1 MEVPVN
7 RGGEH
12 LYTKHVLSGIS
23 IGDTANI
30 VEKNNSTMA
39 SGIAIGDYSQ
49 AVGRFSLGLGGYA
62 QATGHS
68 SMAIGGVARASGFNS
83 LAMMRQSAANGDF
96 STAIGTVADAEGN
109 GSFAMGYSST
119 AKGDQS
125 IAIGAAT
132 PKKINNPGVTSVP
145 RAEYVTEDNTV
156 TEGAR
161 SIALGTGAR
170 TAAGADD
177 SMAFGANARTS
188 GANAVAI
195 GNAAKAQQENTVAI
209 GNQADASAASA
220 FAIGSGAKGTGENA
234 MALGVGAN
242 AGANALAIGQGTSA
256 KATGVALGTGAAA
269 EENAAAVGA
278 NSNAK
283 EDSLALGAG
292 ATSESEG
299 FALGASSHA
308 ETSGMALGKES
319 NAGTGATAIGLSAKA
334 TGENAIVIGKGAQ
347 ATGTNTIS
355 IGTGNIVSGEG
366 SGAIGDPTTVIGH
379 GTYTLGNDNGTIVA
393 NNSGVFGNNNTITG
407 AIEGVRVIGN
417 NNTAAAGNVM
427 IMGNGAKASGTDS
440 ISIGNGAVAQGE
452 GTQDGTGLSNS
463 TIAIGT
469 RAQALEQGDIV
480 IGRDAKGIASDKHG
494 NTGSGVVVVGA
505 DAAAY
510 GSRGDVAIGAS
521 AETNVK
527 IKQSGGVSS
536 NDYAQSVAIGS
547 TAKTYG
553 TQALALGSDTRAIG
567 NSSIAIGGDDIDK
580 ARGVLEAAVPQLV
593 SGNGIQKTF
602 NREIEADPNLQD
614 LGTAGPNPDGKYA
627 STAAIGDATT
637 SIGMLSE
644 AYGTGSTAIGINS
657 LTKGTASTGIGI
669 MARSWGTNSLAMGSQ
684 VGAYGNQSTSIGN
697 SNIVGGDMTNGDISG
712 LNSSAV
718 GAENTVYGNN
728 SYAFGGS
735 NTVGSATITTTDS
748 ANGHDTDKINTVSGA
763 VLGNQ
768 AVALGY
774 QNRVTADNA
783 YAIGSGNTLSGQNGV
798 IIGKDNTVSAANSGV
813 IGNNND
819 NRHTNITVEDTYAI
833 GNNNGTI
840 NAARSNVF
848 GNNNDL
854 SSTGAEG
861 AHIVGND
868 NSVTAQGGQVWGNF
882 SKATAADAIVIGSNA
897 TADQANS
904 VSLGSNSTTQT
915 VTSTASAAMN
925 GVTKNFAG
933 GTASGTVSVGSSDVP
948 GGTTGQGLTGFKRT
962 VTNVAAGRI
971 SDTSTDAINGSQ
983 LYGLQTEVE
992 RGLNFSGDTASGATN
1007 KFNRT
1012 LGSEVKVVG
1021 GMTAK
1026 ANLTDGNIGVVS
1038 NGTDTL
1044 EVKLSKDL
1052 HLGTNGSVSAGN
1064 TTITS
1069 RGITTNGGIRLTNNG
1084 IDAGNHVIS
1093 NVASGGTVDSNAA
1106 NIGDLKKASSSVAAG
1121 TNIASVDGAPS
1132 ASGTVYTVNAKGAAV
1147 AAGTNTHVSTQ
1158 EDAGT
1163 HVTTYTVAADK
1174 TTVSAKPAGTDGL
1187 GVVVTGTPATDGSGV
1202 VTTDYAVDLNAD
1214 TKAAINNSATN
1225 IANNSTNITKLQGGF
1240 TVSNEAG
1247 TKQDIA
1253 LGGDAKQN
1261 IQFKGE
1267 ADKIDVSVEHAADG
1281 ATVTVKADPNL
1292 GQNID
1297 ISNNSTVNNL
1307 KAGFDLKA
1315 GSTTS
1320 NVALGGTKPTVEFA
1334 TADDTMTVGLDG
1346 TKVTYGIDKTKLAQN
1361 ITGDM
1366 INNIN
1371 NATTTPIT
1379 NISAQFG
1386 VTAESGNQKTVTLKK
1401 DTTPIV
1407 KFEGDG
1413 KYITSAMTNDGVKY
1427 SIDETQLNDTISN
1440 NTTVQKN
1447 KTDITNINNTIDK
1460 GLSFGGDSGAVINK
1474 KLGQEMDVKGGA
1486 TGTLSDNNIGVVSD
1500 GTQLNVKLAKTVTGL
1515 DSVTAGT
1522 AVMGKDASGKSYVT
1536 GLDNKDWDVTN
1547 PTAVSGRAAT
1557 EDQLKK
1563 LNDSITTATAAKTDY
1578 RLIKN
1583 PSSADGSYTVTNNK
1597 VDLQVKD
1604 EAHPAAAAQTVT
1616 IKDVASASDVE
1627 KLDDR
1632 AVKYDKN
1639 TDGTV
1644 NKDKVTLEGT
1654 DGTTLT
1660 NVKDGVVNAT
1670 SKDAVN
1676 GSQLYK
1682 VDQKVEQNTTNIAGN
1697 TTNINSLKGGFTVS
1711 NEAGTK
1717 QDIALGGDA
1726 KQNIQFKGE
1735 ADKIDVSVEHAAD
1748 GATVTVKADPNLG
1761 QNIDISNN
1769 STVNN
1774 LKAGFDLKAGS
1785 TTSNVAL
1792 GGTKPTVEFAT
1803 ADDTM
1808 TVGLDGTKVTY
1819 GIDKTKLAQNIT
1831 GDMINNI
1838 NNATTTPITNISAQF
1853 GVTAESGNQKTV
1865 TLKKDTTPIV
1875 KFEGDGKYITSAMTN
1890 DGVKYSIDET
1900 QLNDTISNNTT
1911 VQKNKTD
1918 ITNINNTID
1927 KGLSFGGDS
1936 GAVINKKLGQ
1946 EMDVKG
1952 GATGTLSDNNI
1963 GVVSDGTQLNVKLA
1977 KTVTGLDSV
1986 TAGTAV
1992 MGKDASGKSYVT
2004 GLDNKDWDVTNPTA
2018 VSGRAATEDQLKK
2031 LNDTLT
2037 STSAAKTDYSL
2048 IANPEAGSNG
2058 EYKVTNN
2065 QVDLK
2070 VKDANHPDA
2079 AVKTVTIKDIASAS
2093 DVEKLN
2099 DRAVKYDKNTD
2110 GTVNKDKV
2118 TLEGGTNGTQL
2129 SNVASGLGT
2138 TPLKDADG
2146 DTLKNAAN
2154 IGDLQNAVN
2163 NTATELT
2170 DKGLKFGANS
2180 GTAVTNKLG
2189 SQVTVKGAGTKDDTQ
2204 YSGDNI
2210 KTKISQDG
2218 DGNTTIDVMMDKDIT
2233 ADNVTV
2239 GKAGTDGKDGHI
2251 GVNGKDGVSGVG
2263 IDGKDGIS
2271 VKGDK
2276 GEVGINGN
2284 DGISVKGKDGK
2295 DGVTIKGE
2303 DGVDGVD
2310 GPEGH
2315 IGLNGKDGMTDIWT
2329 KPGAPGLDG
2338 ADGTTMTRVVYKD
2351 PKGTE
2356 HQVATLDDGMKYSGD
2371 TGTQLKMKLNT
2382 NVNVKGGVTD
2392 ADKLTE
2398 GNIGVVTDGTDTLNI
2413 RLAKEL
2419 KGLTSVTTGN
2429 TIMNNSGVTI
2439 ANTDPKK
2446 TVSLTD
2452 GGLNNG
2458 GNKITNVADG
2468 VDGKDAVNKDQ
2479 LDAVK
2484 AAATTKVEEGT
2495 NTTVTESTDPA
2506 TQAKT
2511 YTVDLKPTVTLG
2523 TDPAKQVTLDGNTGT
2538 VKAGQVTVNG
2548 ATGTVN
2554 NLTNRTWTPGNIT
2567 SGQAATEDQLK
2578 AATDSTATAL
2588 TDKGLKFGA
2597 NSGTA
2602 VTNKLGSQ
2610 VTVKGAGTK
2619 DDTQYSGD
2627 NIKTKISQDGDG
2639 NTTIDVMMDK
2649 DITADNVTVGKA
2661 GTDGKDGHI
2670 GVNGKDGVSGVGI
2683 DGKDGISVK
2692 GDKGEVGINGNDG
2705 ISVKGKDGKDGVTIK
2720 GEDGVD
2726 GVDGPEGHIGL
2737 NGKDGMTDIWT
2748 KPGAPGLDGADGT
2761 TMTRVVYKD
2770 PKGTEHQVAT
2780 LDDGMKYSGDTGTQL
2795 KMKLNTNVNVKGGVT
2810 DADKLTEGNIG
2821 VVTDGTDTLNIRL
2834 AKELKGLTSVTTGNT
2849 IMNNSGV
2856 TIANT
2861 DPKKTVSLTDGGLN
2875 NGGNKIT
2882 NVADGVD
2889 GKDAVNKGQLDKAIE
2904 SAKTTVSAGTNI
2916 KVEHT
2921 GNGPTDYKVSLN
2933 KDVDLGNDGSLKVGD
2948 TTVNKDGVKV
2958 GDKVTVD
2965 KDGFKIKDGPSVTT
2979 SGINAGNKQ
2988 ISNVASGS
2996 DGIDPSGHKT
3006 YNTDTNGANIGDI
3019 KDITKAAT
3027 QELTDKGLK
3036 FGANSGTA
3044 VTNKLGSQV
3053 DVVGSEAKADHEYS
3067 ADNLT
3072 TEVSQDSSGK
3082 TTITVK
3088 MDKAITADNVTV
3100 GKAGAD
3106 GKDGTIGVNGKDG
3119 SAVVINGKDGSIGLN
3134 GKDGANGM
3142 TIKGADGKVGVDGK
3156 DGTTRL
3162 VYETK
3167 DGDKTVVHE
3176 VATMDD
3182 GMKYAGDDGQTDT
3195 NKVISKKLNN
3205 TVDIIGG
3212 ADSTKLTDK
3221 NIGVN
3226 NVDGKLKVQLSSDI
3240 TGLNSI
3246 STKTVNATESMTI
3259 GSGSGA
3265 TTIKSYKEDG
3275 SNATTLDVGGSRISN
3290 VAPGEKDT
3298 DAATVGQL
3306 NQNNAAIANSINNLG
3321 GEIQDVGANAA
3332 ALAGLKPIQYDP
3344 LEPTQIMAAV
3354 GNYRNSTAAAV
3365 GVAHYT
3371 REDLMFHAGATVGTK
3386 HNMFNAGVTWKFGPA
3401 SRKAAVPEQ
3410 YKAGPISASYVMQ
3423 DEVRALKAE
3432 NDALRKDNEQTKAAL
3447 EDVLKRLAAL
3457 ETKK

>member
-1 MEVPVN
+1 
-7 RGGEH
+7 
-12 LYTKHVLSGIS
+12 
-23 IGDTANI
+23 
-30 VEKNNSTMA
+30 MA

-278 NSNAK
+278 NSKAK

-299 FALGASSHA
+299 FALGAFSHA
-308 ETSGMALGKES
+308 ETSGMSLGKES

-334 TGENAIVIGKGAQ
+334 TGENAIVIGKKAQ
-347 ATGTNTIS
+347 ATGMNTIS

-510 GSRGDVAIGAS
+510 GARGDVAIGAS

-536 NDYAQSVAIGS
+536 NDYAQGVAIGS

-553 TQALALGSDTRAIG
+553 TQSVALGSDTRAIG

-580 ARGVLEAAVPQLV
+580 ARGVLEVAVPQLV

-602 NREIEADPNLQD
+602 NREMEANPDLQN
-614 LGTAGPNPDGKYA
+614 LGTAGLNPDGKYA
-627 STAAIGDATT
+627 NTAAIGDATT
-637 SIGMLSE
+637 SIGILSE

-697 SNIVGGDMTNGDISG
+697 SNTVGGDMTNGDISG

-748 ANGHDTDKINTVSGA
+748 ANGHDTDKISTVSGA

-840 NAARSNVF
+840 NAVRSNVF

-933 GTASGTVSVGSSDVP
+933 GTASGTVSVGSSDVS

-1044 EVKLSKDL
+1044 EVKLSKDI

-1147 AAGTNTHVSTQ
+1147 AAGTNTHVSIQ

-1187 GVVVTGTPATDGSGV
+1187 GVVVTGTPATDGNGV

-1401 DTTPIV
+1401 DTTPTV

-1474 KLGQEMDVKGGA
+1474 KLGQ
-1486 TGTLSDNNIGVVSD
+1486 
-1500 GTQLNVKLAKTVTGL
+1500 Q
-1515 DSVTAGT
+1515 
-1522 AVMGKDASGKSYVT
+1522 
-1536 GLDNKDWDVTN
+1536 
-1547 PTAVSGRAAT
+1547 
-1557 EDQLKK
+1557 
-1563 LNDSITTATAAKTDY
+1563 
-1578 RLIKN
+1578 
-1583 PSSADGSYTVTNNK
+1583 
-1597 VDLQVKD
+1597 
-1604 EAHPAAAAQTVT
+1604 
-1616 IKDVASASDVE
+1616 
-1627 KLDDR
+1627 
-1632 AVKYDKN
+1632 
-1639 TDGTV
+1639 
-1644 NKDKVTLEGT
+1644 
-1654 DGTTLT
+1654 
-1660 NVKDGVVNAT
+1660 
-1670 SKDAVN
+1670 
-1676 GSQLYK
+1676 
-1682 VDQKVEQNTTNIAGN
+1682 
-1697 TTNINSLKGGFTVS
+1697 
-1711 NEAGTK
+1711 
-1717 QDIALGGDA
+1717 
-1726 KQNIQFKGE
+1726 
-1735 ADKIDVSVEHAAD
+1735 
-1748 GATVTVKADPNLG
+1748 
-1761 QNIDISNN
+1761 
-1769 STVNN
+1769 
-1774 LKAGFDLKAGS
+1774 
-1785 TTSNVAL
+1785 
-1792 GGTKPTVEFAT
+1792 
-1803 ADDTM
+1803 
-1808 TVGLDGTKVTY
+1808 
-1819 GIDKTKLAQNIT
+1819 
-1831 GDMINNI
+1831 
-1838 NNATTTPITNISAQF
+1838 
-1853 GVTAESGNQKTV
+1853 
-1865 TLKKDTTPIV
+1865 
-1875 KFEGDGKYITSAMTN
+1875 
-1890 DGVKYSIDET
+1890 
-1900 QLNDTISNNTT
+1900 
-1911 VQKNKTD
+1911 
-1918 ITNINNTID
+1918 
-1927 KGLSFGGDS
+1927 
-1936 GAVINKKLGQ
+1936 
-1946 EMDVKG
+1946 MDVKG

-2079 AVKTVTIKDIASAS
+2079 AVKTVTIKDVASAA
-2093 DVEKLN
+2093 DVEKLD

-2398 GNIGVVTDGTDTLNI
+2398 GNIGVVADGTDTLNI

-2821 VVTDGTDTLNIRL
+2821 VVADGTDTLNIRL

-2979 SGINAGNKQ
+2979 SGINAGNKR

-3027 QELTDKGLK
+3027 QELADKGLK

>member
-1 MEVPVN
+1 M
-7 RGGEH
+7 
-12 LYTKHVLSGIS
+12 
-23 IGDTANI
+23 
-30 VEKNNSTMA
+30 
-39 SGIAIGDYSQ
+39 
-49 AVGRFSLGLGGYA
+49 
-62 QATGHS
+62 
-68 SMAIGGVARASGFNS
+68 
-83 LAMMRQSAANGDF
+83 
-96 STAIGTVADAEGN
+96 
-109 GSFAMGYSST
+109 
-119 AKGDQS
+119 
-125 IAIGAAT
+125 
-132 PKKINNPGVTSVP
+132 
-145 RAEYVTEDNTV
+145 
-156 TEGAR
+156 
-161 SIALGTGAR
+161 
-170 TAAGADD
+170 
-177 SMAFGANARTS
+177 
-188 GANAVAI
+188 
-195 GNAAKAQQENTVAI
+195 
-209 GNQADASAASA
+209 
-220 FAIGSGAKGTGENA
+220 
-234 MALGVGAN
+234 
-242 AGANALAIGQGTSA
+242 
-256 KATGVALGTGAAA
+256 
-269 EENAAAVGA
+269 
-278 NSNAK
+278 
-283 EDSLALGAG
+283 
-292 ATSESEG
+292 
-299 FALGASSHA
+299 
-308 ETSGMALGKES
+308 
-319 NAGTGATAIGLSAKA
+319 
-334 TGENAIVIGKGAQ
+334 
-347 ATGTNTIS
+347 
-355 IGTGNIVSGEG
+355 
-366 SGAIGDPTTVIGH
+366 
-379 GTYTLGNDNGTIVA
+379 
-393 NNSGVFGNNNTITG
+393 FGNNNTITG

-510 GSRGDVAIGAS
+510 GARGDVAIGAS

-536 NDYAQSVAIGS
+536 NDYAQGVAIGS

-553 TQALALGSDTRAIG
+553 TQSVALGSDTRAIG

-580 ARGVLEAAVPQLV
+580 ARGVLEVAVPQLV

-602 NREIEADPNLQD
+602 NREMEANPDLQNL
-614 LGTAGPNPDGKYA
+614 GAAGLNPDGKYA
-627 STAAIGDATT
+627 NTAAIGDATT
-637 SIGMLSE
+637 SIGILSE

-697 SNIVGGDMTNGDISG
+697 SNTVGGDMTNGDISG

-718 GAENTVYGNN
+718 GVGNTVYGNN

-798 IIGKDNTVSAANSGV
+798 IIGKDNTVSAANSGA

-840 NAARSNVF
+840 NAVRSNVF

-933 GTASGTVSVGSSDVP
+933 GTASGTVSVGSSDIS

-1121 TNIASVDGAPS
+1121 TNIASVDGASS

-1147 AAGTNTHVSTQ
+1147 AAGTNTHVSIQ

-1187 GVVVTGTPATDGSGV
+1187 GVVVTGTPATDGNGV
-1202 VTTDYAVDLNAD
+1202 VTTNYAVDLNAD

-1379 NISAQFG
+1379 NISARFG

-1401 DTTPIV
+1401 DTTPTV

-1460 GLSFGGDSGAVINK
+1460 GLSFGGDSGTVINK

-1522 AVMGKDASGKSYVT
+1522 AVMGKDTSGKSYVT

-1563 LNDSITTATAAKTDY
+1563 LNDS
-1578 RLIKN
+1578 
-1583 PSSADGSYTVTNNK
+1583 
-1597 VDLQVKD
+1597 
-1604 EAHPAAAAQTVT
+1604 
-1616 IKDVASASDVE
+1616 
-1627 KLDDR
+1627 
-1632 AVKYDKN
+1632 
-1639 TDGTV
+1639 
-1644 NKDKVTLEGT
+1644 
-1654 DGTTLT
+1654 
-1660 NVKDGVVNAT
+1660 
-1670 SKDAVN
+1670 
-1676 GSQLYK
+1676 
-1682 VDQKVEQNTTNIAGN
+1682 
-1697 TTNINSLKGGFTVS
+1697 
-1711 NEAGTK
+1711 
-1717 QDIALGGDA
+1717 
-1726 KQNIQFKGE
+1726 
-1735 ADKIDVSVEHAAD
+1735 
-1748 GATVTVKADPNLG
+1748 
-1761 QNIDISNN
+1761 
-1769 STVNN
+1769 
-1774 LKAGFDLKAGS
+1774 
-1785 TTSNVAL
+1785 
-1792 GGTKPTVEFAT
+1792 
-1803 ADDTM
+1803 
-1808 TVGLDGTKVTY
+1808 
-1819 GIDKTKLAQNIT
+1819 
-1831 GDMINNI
+1831 
-1838 NNATTTPITNISAQF
+1838 
-1853 GVTAESGNQKTV
+1853 
-1865 TLKKDTTPIV
+1865 
-1875 KFEGDGKYITSAMTN
+1875 
-1890 DGVKYSIDET
+1890 
-1900 QLNDTISNNTT
+1900 
-1911 VQKNKTD
+1911 
-1918 ITNINNTID
+1918 
-1927 KGLSFGGDS
+1927 
-1936 GAVINKKLGQ
+1936 
-1946 EMDVKG
+1946 
-1952 GATGTLSDNNI
+1952 
-1963 GVVSDGTQLNVKLA
+1963 
-1977 KTVTGLDSV
+1977 
-1986 TAGTAV
+1986 
-1992 MGKDASGKSYVT
+1992 
-2004 GLDNKDWDVTNPTA
+2004 
-2018 VSGRAATEDQLKK
+2018 
-2031 LNDTLT
+2031 LT

-2093 DVEKLN
+2093 DVEKLD

-2138 TPLKDADG
+2138 TPLKDAAG

-2163 NTATELT
+2163 NTTTALT
-2170 DKGLKFGANS
+2170 NKGLKFGANS
-2180 GTAVTNKLG
+2180 GDVVTNKLG

-2398 GNIGVVTDGTDTLNI
+2398 GNIGVVADGTDTLNI

-2419 KGLTSVTTGN
+2419 KDLTSVTTGD
-2429 TIMNNSGVTI
+2429 TTMNNSGVTI

-2458 GNKITNVADG
+2458 GNRISNVADG

-2484 AAATTKVEEGT
+2484 AAATTKVKAGT

-2523 TDPAKQVTLDGNTGT
+2523 TDSEKQVTLDGTTGT

-2554 NLTNRTWTPGNIT
+2554 NLTNKTWTPRNIT

-2588 TDKGLKFGA
+2588 T
-2597 NSGTA
+2597 N
-2602 VTNKLGSQ
+2602 
-2610 VTVKGAGTK
+2610 
-2619 DDTQYSGD
+2619 
-2627 NIKTKISQDGDG
+2627 
-2639 NTTIDVMMDK
+2639 
-2649 DITADNVTVGKA
+2649 
-2661 GTDGKDGHI
+2661 
-2670 GVNGKDGVSGVGI
+2670 
-2683 DGKDGISVK
+2683 
-2692 GDKGEVGINGNDG
+2692 
-2705 ISVKGKDGKDGVTIK
+2705 
-2720 GEDGVD
+2720 
-2726 GVDGPEGHIGL
+2726 
-2737 NGKDGMTDIWT
+2737 
-2748 KPGAPGLDGADGT
+2748 
-2761 TMTRVVYKD
+2761 
-2770 PKGTEHQVAT
+2770 
-2780 LDDGMKYSGDTGTQL
+2780 
-2795 KMKLNTNVNVKGGVT
+2795 
-2810 DADKLTEGNIG
+2810 
-2821 VVTDGTDTLNIRL
+2821 
-2834 AKELKGLTSVTTGNT
+2834 
-2849 IMNNSGV
+2849 
-2856 TIANT
+2856 
-2861 DPKKTVSLTDGGLN
+2861 
-2875 NGGNKIT
+2875 
-2882 NVADGVD
+2882 
-2889 GKDAVNKGQLDKAIE
+2889 
-2904 SAKTTVSAGTNI
+2904 
-2916 KVEHT
+2916 
-2921 GNGPTDYKVSLN
+2921 
-2933 KDVDLGNDGSLKVGD
+2933 
-2948 TTVNKDGVKV
+2948 
-2958 GDKVTVD
+2958 
-2965 KDGFKIKDGPSVTT
+2965 
-2979 SGINAGNKQ
+2979 
-2988 ISNVASGS
+2988 
-2996 DGIDPSGHKT
+2996 
-3006 YNTDTNGANIGDI
+3006 
-3019 KDITKAAT
+3019 
-3027 QELTDKGLK
+3027 KGLK

-3119 SAVVINGKDGSIGLN
+3119 STVVINGKDGSIGLN

-3240 TGLNSI
+3240 SGLNSI

-3457 ETKK
+3457 EAKK

>member
-1 MEVPVN
+1 
-7 RGGEH
+7 
-12 LYTKHVLSGIS
+12 
-23 IGDTANI
+23 
-30 VEKNNSTMA
+30 MA

-347 ATGTNTIS
+347 ATGMNTIS

-494 NTGSGVVVVGA
+494 NTGSSVVVVGA

-510 GSRGDVAIGAS
+510 GARGDVAIGAS

-536 NDYAQSVAIGS
+536 NDYAQGVAIGS

-553 TQALALGSDTRAIG
+553 TQSVALGSDTRAIG

-602 NREIEADPNLQD
+602 NREMEANPDLQNL
-614 LGTAGPNPDGKYA
+614 GAAGLNPDGKYA
-627 STAAIGDATT
+627 NTAAIGDATT
-637 SIGMLSE
+637 SIGILSE

-718 GAENTVYGNN
+718 GAGNTVYGNN

-735 NTVGSATITTTDS
+735 NTVGSANITTTNS
-748 ANGHDTDKINTVSGA
+748 VNGHDTDTINTVSGA

-819 NRHTNITVEDTYAI
+819 SRHTNITVEDTYAI

-840 NAARSNVF
+840 NAVRSNVF

-915 VTSTASAAMN
+915 VTSTASAVMN

-933 GTASGTVSVGSSDVP
+933 GTASGTVSVGSSDVS

-1044 EVKLSKDL
+1044 EVKLSKDI

-1187 GVVVTGTPATDGSGV
+1187 GVVVTGTPATDGNRV

-1225 IANNSTNITKLQGGF
+1225 IANNSINITKLQGGF

-1401 DTTPIV
+1401 DTTPTV

-1616 IKDVASASDVE
+1616 IKDVASAADVE

-1660 NVKDGVVNAT
+1660 NVKDGVVNAA

-1865 TLKKDTTPIV
+1865 TLKKDTTPTV

-2031 LNDTLT
+2031 LND
-2037 STSAAKTDYSL
+2037 
-2048 IANPEAGSNG
+2048 
-2058 EYKVTNN
+2058 
-2065 QVDLK
+2065 
-2070 VKDANHPDA
+2070 
-2079 AVKTVTIKDIASAS
+2079 
-2093 DVEKLN
+2093 
-2099 DRAVKYDKNTD
+2099 RAVKYDKNTD

-2138 TPLKDADG
+2138 TPLKDAAG

-2163 NTATELT
+2163 DTATALT

-2189 SQVTVKGAGTKDDTQ
+2189 SQVTVKGTGTKDDTQ

-2338 ADGTTMTRVVYKD
+2338 ADGTTMTRVVYKE

-2398 GNIGVVTDGTDTLNI
+2398 GNIGVVADGTDTLNI

-2419 KGLTSVTTGN
+2419 KDLTSVTTGD
-2429 TIMNNSGVTI
+2429 TTMNNSGVTI
-2439 ANTDPKK
+2439 KNGNGTGDSNGDK
-2446 TVSLTD
+2446 TVSLTK

-2468 VDGKDAVNKDQ
+2468 VVGDGSKDAVNGGQ
-2479 LDAVK
+2479 LY
-2484 AAATTKVEEGT
+2484 KVE
-2495 NTTVTESTDPA
+2495 N
-2506 TQAKT
+2506 
-2511 YTVDLKPTVTLG
+2511 DLNE
-2523 TDPAKQVTLDGNTGT
+2523 A
-2538 VKAGQVTVNG
+2538 
-2548 ATGTVN
+2548 
-2554 NLTNRTWTPGNIT
+2554 
-2567 SGQAATEDQLK
+2567 
-2578 AATDSTATAL
+2578 
-2588 TDKGLKFGA
+2588 
-2597 NSGTA
+2597 
-2602 VTNKLGSQ
+2602 
-2610 VTVKGAGTK
+2610 
-2619 DDTQYSGD
+2619 
-2627 NIKTKISQDGDG
+2627 IK
-2639 NTTIDVMMDK
+2639 
-2649 DITADNVTVGKA
+2649 
-2661 GTDGKDGHI
+2661 
-2670 GVNGKDGVSGVGI
+2670 
-2683 DGKDGISVK
+2683 
-2692 GDKGEVGINGNDG
+2692 
-2705 ISVKGKDGKDGVTIK
+2705 
-2720 GEDGVD
+2720 
-2726 GVDGPEGHIGL
+2726 
-2737 NGKDGMTDIWT
+2737 
-2748 KPGAPGLDGADGT
+2748 
-2761 TMTRVVYKD
+2761 
-2770 PKGTEHQVAT
+2770 
-2780 LDDGMKYSGDTGTQL
+2780 
-2795 KMKLNTNVNVKGGVT
+2795 
-2810 DADKLTEGNIG
+2810 
-2821 VVTDGTDTLNIRL
+2821 
-2834 AKELKGLTSVTTGNT
+2834 
-2849 IMNNSGV
+2849 
-2856 TIANT
+2856 
-2861 DPKKTVSLTDGGLN
+2861 
-2875 NGGNKIT
+2875 
-2882 NVADGVD
+2882 
-2889 GKDAVNKGQLDKAIE
+2889 

-2916 KVEHT
+2916 KVEET

-2933 KDVDLGNDGSLKVGD
+2933 KDVDLGPDGSLKVGD

-3006 YNTDTNGANIGDI
+3006 YNTDTNGANIGDV

-3134 GKDGANGM
+3134 RKDGANGM

-3265 TTIKSYKEDG
+3265 TTIKSHKEDG

>member
-1 MEVPVN
+1 
-7 RGGEH
+7 
-12 LYTKHVLSGIS
+12 
-23 IGDTANI
+23 
-30 VEKNNSTMA
+30 MA

-278 NSNAK
+278 NSKAK
-283 EDSLALGAG
+283 EDSLALGVG

-299 FALGASSHA
+299 FALGAFSHA
-308 ETSGMALGKES
+308 ETSGMSLGKES

-334 TGENAIVIGKGAQ
+334 TGENAIVIGKKAQ
-347 ATGTNTIS
+347 ATGMNTIS

-510 GSRGDVAIGAS
+510 GARGDVAIGAS

-536 NDYAQSVAIGS
+536 NDYAQGVAIGS

-553 TQALALGSDTRAIG
+553 TQSVALGSDTRAIG

-580 ARGVLEAAVPQLV
+580 ARGVLEVAVPQLV

-602 NREIEADPNLQD
+602 NREMEANPDLQN
-614 LGTAGPNPDGKYA
+614 LGTAGLNPDGKYA
-627 STAAIGDATT
+627 NTAAIGDATT
-637 SIGMLSE
+637 SIGILSE

-697 SNIVGGDMTNGDISG
+697 SNTVGGDMTNGDISG

-748 ANGHDTDKINTVSGA
+748 ANGHDTDKISTVSGA

-840 NAARSNVF
+840 NAVRSNVF

-933 GTASGTVSVGSSDVP
+933 GTASGTVSVGSSDVS

-1044 EVKLSKDL
+1044 EVKLSKDI

-1147 AAGTNTHVSTQ
+1147 AAGTNTHVSIQ

-1187 GVVVTGTPATDGSGV
+1187 GVVVTGTPATDGNGV

-1401 DTTPIV
+1401 DTTPTV

-1474 KLGQEMDVKGGA
+1474 KLGQQMDVKGGA

-1563 LNDSITTATAAKTDY
+1563 LNDTLTSTSAAKTDY
-1578 RLIKN
+1578 SLIAN
-1583 PSSADGSYTVTNNK
+1583 PEAGSNGEYKVTNNQ
-1597 VDLQVKD
+1597 VDLKVKD
-1604 EAHPAAAAQTVT
+1604 ANHPDAAVKTVT
-1616 IKDVASASDVE
+1616 IKDVASAADVE

-1660 NVKDGVVNAT
+1660 NVKDGVVNAA

-1697 TTNINSLKGGFTVS
+1697 TTNITKLQGGFTVS

-1865 TLKKDTTPIV
+1865 TLKKDTTPTV

-1946 EMDVKG
+1946 QMDVKG

-2079 AVKTVTIKDIASAS
+2079 AVKTVTIKDVASAA
-2093 DVEKLN
+2093 DVEKLD

-2398 GNIGVVTDGTDTLNI
+2398 GNIGVV
-2413 RLAKEL
+2413 A
-2419 KGLTSVTTGN
+2419 
-2429 TIMNNSGVTI
+2429 
-2439 ANTDPKK
+2439 
-2446 TVSLTD
+2446 
-2452 GGLNNG
+2452 
-2458 GNKITNVADG
+2458 
-2468 VDGKDAVNKDQ
+2468 
-2479 LDAVK
+2479 
-2484 AAATTKVEEGT
+2484 
-2495 NTTVTESTDPA
+2495 
-2506 TQAKT
+2506 
-2511 YTVDLKPTVTLG
+2511 
-2523 TDPAKQVTLDGNTGT
+2523 
-2538 VKAGQVTVNG
+2538 
-2548 ATGTVN
+2548 
-2554 NLTNRTWTPGNIT
+2554 
-2567 SGQAATEDQLK
+2567 
-2578 AATDSTATAL
+2578 
-2588 TDKGLKFGA
+2588 
-2597 NSGTA
+2597 
-2602 VTNKLGSQ
+2602 
-2610 VTVKGAGTK
+2610 
-2619 DDTQYSGD
+2619 
-2627 NIKTKISQDGDG
+2627 
-2639 NTTIDVMMDK
+2639 
-2649 DITADNVTVGKA
+2649 
-2661 GTDGKDGHI
+2661 
-2670 GVNGKDGVSGVGI
+2670 
-2683 DGKDGISVK
+2683 
-2692 GDKGEVGINGNDG
+2692 
-2705 ISVKGKDGKDGVTIK
+2705 
-2720 GEDGVD
+2720 
-2726 GVDGPEGHIGL
+2726 
-2737 NGKDGMTDIWT
+2737 
-2748 KPGAPGLDGADGT
+2748 
-2761 TMTRVVYKD
+2761 
-2770 PKGTEHQVAT
+2770 
-2780 LDDGMKYSGDTGTQL
+2780 
-2795 KMKLNTNVNVKGGVT
+2795 
-2810 DADKLTEGNIG
+2810 
-2821 VVTDGTDTLNIRL
+2821 DGTDTLNIRL

-2979 SGINAGNKQ
+2979 SGINAGNKR

>member
-1 MEVPVN
+1 
-7 RGGEH
+7 
-12 LYTKHVLSGIS
+12 
-23 IGDTANI
+23 
-30 VEKNNSTMA
+30 MA

-195 GNAAKAQQENTVAI
+195 GNAAKAQQENTVAV

-278 NSNAK
+278 NSKAK

-299 FALGASSHA
+299 FALGAFSHA

-334 TGENAIVIGKGAQ
+334 TGENAIVIGKKAQ
-347 ATGTNTIS
+347 ATGMNTIS

-510 GSRGDVAIGAS
+510 GARGDVAIGAS

-536 NDYAQSVAIGS
+536 NDYAQGVAIGS

-553 TQALALGSDTRAIG
+553 TQSVALGSDTRAIG

-580 ARGVLEAAVPQLV
+580 ARGVLEVAVPQLV

-602 NREIEADPNLQD
+602 NREMEANPDLQN
-614 LGTAGPNPDGKYA
+614 LGTAGLNPDGKYA
-627 STAAIGDATT
+627 NTAAIGDATT
-637 SIGMLSE
+637 SIGILSE

-735 NTVGSATITTTDS
+735 NTVGSANITTTNS
-748 ANGHDTDKINTVSGA
+748 VNGHDTDTINTVSGA

-819 NRHTNITVEDTYAI
+819 SRHTNITVEDTYAI

-840 NAARSNVF
+840 NAVRSNVF

-933 GTASGTVSVGSSDVP
+933 GTASGTVSVGSSDVS

-992 RGLNFSGDTASGATN
+992 RGLDFSGDTASGATN

-1069 RGITTNGGIRLTNNG
+1069 GGITTNGGIRLTNNG
-1084 IDAGNHVIS
+1084 IGAGNHVIS

-1147 AAGTNTHVSTQ
+1147 AAGTNTHVSKQ

-1187 GVVVTGTPATDGSGV
+1187 GVVVTGTPATDGNGV

-1401 DTTPIV
+1401 DTTPTV
-1407 KFEGDG
+1407 RFEGDG

-1616 IKDVASASDVE
+1616 IKDVASAADVE

-1660 NVKDGVVNAT
+1660 NVKDGVVNAV

-1865 TLKKDTTPIV
+1865 TLKKDTTPTV
-1875 KFEGDGKYITSAMTN
+1875 RFEGDGKYITSAMTN

-2031 LNDTLT
+2031 LNDSITT
-2037 STSAAKTDYSL
+2037 ATAAKTDYRL
-2048 IANPEAGSNG
+2048 IKNPSSADGS
-2058 EYKVTNN
+2058 YTVTNN
-2065 QVDLK
+2065 KVDLQ
-2070 VKDANHPDA
+2070 VKDEAHPA
-2079 AVKTVTIKDIASAS
+2079 AAAQTVTIKDVASAA
-2093 DVEKLN
+2093 DVEKLD

-2138 TPLKDADG
+2138 TPLKDAAG

-2163 NTATELT
+2163 NTTTALTNKGLKFEANSGTAVTNKLGSQVTVKGAGTKDDTQYSGDNIKTKISQDGDGNTTIDVMMDKDITADNVTVGKAGTDGKDGHIGVNGKDGVSGVGIDGKDGISVKGDKGEVGINGNDGISVKGKDGKDGVTIKGKDGVDGVDGPEGHIGLNGKDGMTDIWTKPGAPGLDGADGTTMTRVVYKDPKGTEHQVATLDDGMRYSGDTGTQLKMKLNTNINVKGGVTDADKLTEGNIGVVADGTDTLNIRLAKELKDLTSVTTGDTTMNNSGVTIKNGNGTGDSNGDKTVSLTKGGLNNGGNRITNVADGVDGKDAVNKDQLDAVKAAATTKVEEGTNTTVTESTDPATQAKTYTVDLKPTVTLGTDPAKQVTLDGNTGTVKAGQVTVNGATGTVNNLTNTTWTPGNITSGQAATEDQLKAATDSTATALT
-2170 DKGLKFGANS
+2170 NKGLKFGANS

-2295 DGVTIKGE
+2295 DGVTIKGK

-2356 HQVATLDDGMKYSGD
+2356 HQVATLDDGMRYSGD

-2382 NVNVKGGVTD
+2382 NINVKGGVTD

-2398 GNIGVVTDGTDTLNI
+2398 GNIGVVADGTDTLNI

-2419 KGLTSVTTGN
+2419 KDLTSVTTGD
-2429 TIMNNSGVTI
+2429 TTMNNSGVTI
-2439 ANTDPKK
+2439 KNGNGTGDSNGDK
-2446 TVSLTD
+2446 TVSLTK

-2458 GNKITNVADG
+2458 GNRITNVADG

-2554 NLTNRTWTPGNIT
+2554 NLTNTTWTPGNIT

-2588 TDKGLKFGA
+2588 T
-2597 NSGTA
+2597 N
-2602 VTNKLGSQ
+2602 
-2610 VTVKGAGTK
+2610 
-2619 DDTQYSGD
+2619 
-2627 NIKTKISQDGDG
+2627 
-2639 NTTIDVMMDK
+2639 
-2649 DITADNVTVGKA
+2649 
-2661 GTDGKDGHI
+2661 
-2670 GVNGKDGVSGVGI
+2670 
-2683 DGKDGISVK
+2683 
-2692 GDKGEVGINGNDG
+2692 
-2705 ISVKGKDGKDGVTIK
+2705 
-2720 GEDGVD
+2720 
-2726 GVDGPEGHIGL
+2726 
-2737 NGKDGMTDIWT
+2737 
-2748 KPGAPGLDGADGT
+2748 
-2761 TMTRVVYKD
+2761 
-2770 PKGTEHQVAT
+2770 
-2780 LDDGMKYSGDTGTQL
+2780 
-2795 KMKLNTNVNVKGGVT
+2795 
-2810 DADKLTEGNIG
+2810 
-2821 VVTDGTDTLNIRL
+2821 
-2834 AKELKGLTSVTTGNT
+2834 
-2849 IMNNSGV
+2849 
-2856 TIANT
+2856 
-2861 DPKKTVSLTDGGLN
+2861 
-2875 NGGNKIT
+2875 
-2882 NVADGVD
+2882 
-2889 GKDAVNKGQLDKAIE
+2889 
-2904 SAKTTVSAGTNI
+2904 
-2916 KVEHT
+2916 
-2921 GNGPTDYKVSLN
+2921 
-2933 KDVDLGNDGSLKVGD
+2933 
-2948 TTVNKDGVKV
+2948 
-2958 GDKVTVD
+2958 
-2965 KDGFKIKDGPSVTT
+2965 
-2979 SGINAGNKQ
+2979 
-2988 ISNVASGS
+2988 
-2996 DGIDPSGHKT
+2996 
-3006 YNTDTNGANIGDI
+3006 
-3019 KDITKAAT
+3019 
-3027 QELTDKGLK
+3027 KGLK

-3226 NVDGKLKVQLSSDI
+3226 NVGGKLKVQLSSDI

-3457 ETKK
+3457 EAKK

>member
-1 MEVPVN
+1 
-7 RGGEH
+7 
-12 LYTKHVLSGIS
+12 
-23 IGDTANI
+23 
-30 VEKNNSTMA
+30 MA

-278 NSNAK
+278 NSKAK
-283 EDSLALGAG
+283 EDSLALGVG

-299 FALGASSHA
+299 FALGAFSHA
-308 ETSGMALGKES
+308 ETSGMSLGKES

-334 TGENAIVIGKGAQ
+334 TGENAIVIGKKAQ
-347 ATGTNTIS
+347 ATGMNTIS

-510 GSRGDVAIGAS
+510 GARGDVAIGAS

-536 NDYAQSVAIGS
+536 NDYAQGVAIGS

-553 TQALALGSDTRAIG
+553 TQSVALGSDTRAIG

-580 ARGVLEAAVPQLV
+580 ARGVLEVAVPQLV

-602 NREIEADPNLQD
+602 NREMEANPDLQN
-614 LGTAGPNPDGKYA
+614 LGTAGLNPDGKYA
-627 STAAIGDATT
+627 NTAAIGDATT
-637 SIGMLSE
+637 SIGILSE

-697 SNIVGGDMTNGDISG
+697 SNTVGGDMTNGDISG

-748 ANGHDTDKINTVSGA
+748 ANGHDTDKISTVSGA

-840 NAARSNVF
+840 NAVRSNVF

-933 GTASGTVSVGSSDVP
+933 GTASGTVSVGSSDVS

-1044 EVKLSKDL
+1044 EVKLSKDI

-1147 AAGTNTHVSTQ
+1147 AAGTNTHVSIQ

-1187 GVVVTGTPATDGSGV
+1187 GVVVTGTPATDGNGV

-1401 DTTPIV
+1401 DTTPTV

-1474 KLGQEMDVKGGA
+1474 KLGQQMDVKGGA

-1616 IKDVASASDVE
+1616 IKDVASAADVE

-1660 NVKDGVVNAT
+1660 NVKDGVVNAA

-1697 TTNINSLKGGFTVS
+1697 TTNITKLQGGFTVS

-1865 TLKKDTTPIV
+1865 TLKKDTTPTV

-1946 EMDVKG
+1946 QMDVKG

-2031 LNDTLT
+2031 LNDSITT
-2037 STSAAKTDYSL
+2037 ATAAKTDYRL
-2048 IANPEAGSNG
+2048 IKNPSSADGS
-2058 EYKVTNN
+2058 YTVTNN
-2065 QVDLK
+2065 KVDLQ
-2070 VKDANHPDA
+2070 VKDEAHPA
-2079 AVKTVTIKDIASAS
+2079 AAAQTVTIKDVASAA
-2093 DVEKLN
+2093 DVEKLD

-2398 GNIGVVTDGTDTLNI
+2398 GNIGVV
-2413 RLAKEL
+2413 A
-2419 KGLTSVTTGN
+2419 
-2429 TIMNNSGVTI
+2429 
-2439 ANTDPKK
+2439 
-2446 TVSLTD
+2446 
-2452 GGLNNG
+2452 
-2458 GNKITNVADG
+2458 
-2468 VDGKDAVNKDQ
+2468 
-2479 LDAVK
+2479 
-2484 AAATTKVEEGT
+2484 
-2495 NTTVTESTDPA
+2495 
-2506 TQAKT
+2506 
-2511 YTVDLKPTVTLG
+2511 
-2523 TDPAKQVTLDGNTGT
+2523 
-2538 VKAGQVTVNG
+2538 
-2548 ATGTVN
+2548 
-2554 NLTNRTWTPGNIT
+2554 
-2567 SGQAATEDQLK
+2567 
-2578 AATDSTATAL
+2578 
-2588 TDKGLKFGA
+2588 
-2597 NSGTA
+2597 
-2602 VTNKLGSQ
+2602 
-2610 VTVKGAGTK
+2610 
-2619 DDTQYSGD
+2619 
-2627 NIKTKISQDGDG
+2627 
-2639 NTTIDVMMDK
+2639 
-2649 DITADNVTVGKA
+2649 
-2661 GTDGKDGHI
+2661 
-2670 GVNGKDGVSGVGI
+2670 
-2683 DGKDGISVK
+2683 
-2692 GDKGEVGINGNDG
+2692 
-2705 ISVKGKDGKDGVTIK
+2705 
-2720 GEDGVD
+2720 
-2726 GVDGPEGHIGL
+2726 
-2737 NGKDGMTDIWT
+2737 
-2748 KPGAPGLDGADGT
+2748 
-2761 TMTRVVYKD
+2761 
-2770 PKGTEHQVAT
+2770 
-2780 LDDGMKYSGDTGTQL
+2780 
-2795 KMKLNTNVNVKGGVT
+2795 
-2810 DADKLTEGNIG
+2810 
-2821 VVTDGTDTLNIRL
+2821 DGTDTLNIRL

-2979 SGINAGNKQ
+2979 SGINAGNKR

>member
-1 MEVPVN
+1 
-7 RGGEH
+7 
-12 LYTKHVLSGIS
+12 
-23 IGDTANI
+23 
-30 VEKNNSTMA
+30 MA

-334 TGENAIVIGKGAQ
+334 T
-347 ATGTNTIS
+347 
-355 IGTGNIVSGEG
+355 
-366 SGAIGDPTTVIGH
+366 
-379 GTYTLGNDNGTIVA
+379 
-393 NNSGVFGNNNTITG
+393 
-407 AIEGVRVIGN
+407 
-417 NNTAAAGNVM
+417 
-427 IMGNGAKASGTDS
+427 
-440 ISIGNGAVAQGE
+440 
-452 GTQDGTGLSNS
+452 
-463 TIAIGT
+463 
-469 RAQALEQGDIV
+469 
-480 IGRDAKGIASDKHG
+480 
-494 NTGSGVVVVGA
+494 
-505 DAAAY
+505 
-510 GSRGDVAIGAS
+510 
-521 AETNVK
+521 
-527 IKQSGGVSS
+527 
-536 NDYAQSVAIGS
+536 
-547 TAKTYG
+547 
-553 TQALALGSDTRAIG
+553 
-567 NSSIAIGGDDIDK
+567 
-580 ARGVLEAAVPQLV
+580 
-593 SGNGIQKTF
+593 
-602 NREIEADPNLQD
+602 
-614 LGTAGPNPDGKYA
+614 
-627 STAAIGDATT
+627 
-637 SIGMLSE
+637 
-644 AYGTGSTAIGINS
+644 
-657 LTKGTASTGIGI
+657 
-669 MARSWGTNSLAMGSQ
+669 
-684 VGAYGNQSTSIGN
+684 
-697 SNIVGGDMTNGDISG
+697 
-712 LNSSAV
+712 
-718 GAENTVYGNN
+718 
-728 SYAFGGS
+728 
-735 NTVGSATITTTDS
+735 
-748 ANGHDTDKINTVSGA
+748 
-763 VLGNQ
+763 
-768 AVALGY
+768 
-774 QNRVTADNA
+774 
-783 YAIGSGNTLSGQNGV
+783 
-798 IIGKDNTVSAANSGV
+798 
-813 IGNNND
+813 
-819 NRHTNITVEDTYAI
+819 
-833 GNNNGTI
+833 
-840 NAARSNVF
+840 
-848 GNNNDL
+848 
-854 SSTGAEG
+854 
-861 AHIVGND
+861 
-868 NSVTAQGGQVWGNF
+868 
-882 SKATAADAIVIGSNA
+882 AADAIVIGSNA

-915 VTSTASAAMN
+915 VTSTASAVMN

-933 GTASGTVSVGSSDVP
+933 GTASGTVSVGSSDVS

-1044 EVKLSKDL
+1044 EVKLSKDI

-1187 GVVVTGTPATDGSGV
+1187 GVVVTGTPATDGNRV

-1225 IANNSTNITKLQGGF
+1225 IANNSINITKLQGGF

-1401 DTTPIV
+1401 DTTPTV

-1522 AVMGKDASGKSYVT
+1522 AVMGKDALGKSYVT

-1616 IKDVASASDVE
+1616 IKDVASAADVE

-1660 NVKDGVVNAT
+1660 NVKDGVVNAA

-1865 TLKKDTTPIV
+1865 TLKKDTTPTV

-1992 MGKDASGKSYVT
+1992 MGKDALGKSYVT

-2018 VSGRAATEDQLKK
+2018 VSGRAATEDQLK
-2031 LNDTLT
+2031 
-2037 STSAAKTDYSL
+2037 
-2048 IANPEAGSNG
+2048 
-2058 EYKVTNN
+2058 
-2065 QVDLK
+2065 
-2070 VKDANHPDA
+2070 
-2079 AVKTVTIKDIASAS
+2079 
-2093 DVEKLN
+2093 KLN

-2138 TPLKDADG
+2138 TPLKDAAG

-2163 NTATELT
+2163 DTATALT

-2189 SQVTVKGAGTKDDTQ
+2189 SQVTVKGTGTKDDTQ

-2398 GNIGVVTDGTDTLNI
+2398 GNIGVVADGTDTLNI

-2419 KGLTSVTTGN
+2419 KDLTSVTTGD
-2429 TIMNNSGVTI
+2429 TTMNNSGVTI
-2439 ANTDPKK
+2439 KNGNGTGDSNGDK
-2446 TVSLTD
+2446 TVSLTK

-2468 VDGKDAVNKDQ
+2468 VDGKDAVNKGQ

-2523 TDPAKQVTLDGNTGT
+2523 TDPAKQVTLDGDTGT

-2548 ATGTVN
+2548 VTGTVN
-2554 NLTNRTWTPGNIT
+2554 NLTNKIWTPGNIT

-2610 VTVKGAGTK
+2610 VTVKGTGTK

-2661 GTDGKDGHI
+2661 G
-2670 GVNGKDGVSGVGI
+2670 
-2683 DGKDGISVK
+2683 
-2692 GDKGEVGINGNDG
+2692 
-2705 ISVKGKDGKDGVTIK
+2705 
-2720 GEDGVD
+2720 
-2726 GVDGPEGHIGL
+2726 
-2737 NGKDGMTDIWT
+2737 
-2748 KPGAPGLDGADGT
+2748 
-2761 TMTRVVYKD
+2761 
-2770 PKGTEHQVAT
+2770 
-2780 LDDGMKYSGDTGTQL
+2780 
-2795 KMKLNTNVNVKGGVT
+2795 
-2810 DADKLTEGNIG
+2810 
-2821 VVTDGTDTLNIRL
+2821 
-2834 AKELKGLTSVTTGNT
+2834 
-2849 IMNNSGV
+2849 
-2856 TIANT
+2856 
-2861 DPKKTVSLTDGGLN
+2861 
-2875 NGGNKIT
+2875 
-2882 NVADGVD
+2882 
-2889 GKDAVNKGQLDKAIE
+2889 
-2904 SAKTTVSAGTNI
+2904 
-2916 KVEHT
+2916 
-2921 GNGPTDYKVSLN
+2921 
-2933 KDVDLGNDGSLKVGD
+2933 
-2948 TTVNKDGVKV
+2948 
-2958 GDKVTVD
+2958 
-2965 KDGFKIKDGPSVTT
+2965 
-2979 SGINAGNKQ
+2979 
-2988 ISNVASGS
+2988 
-2996 DGIDPSGHKT
+2996 
-3006 YNTDTNGANIGDI
+3006 
-3019 KDITKAAT
+3019 
-3027 QELTDKGLK
+3027 
-3036 FGANSGTA
+3036 
-3044 VTNKLGSQV
+3044 
-3053 DVVGSEAKADHEYS
+3053 
-3067 ADNLT
+3067 
-3072 TEVSQDSSGK
+3072 
-3082 TTITVK
+3082 
-3088 MDKAITADNVTV
+3088 
-3100 GKAGAD
+3100 AD

-3134 GKDGANGM
+3134 RKDGANGM

>member
-1 MEVPVN
+1 
-7 RGGEH
+7 
-12 LYTKHVLSGIS
+12 
-23 IGDTANI
+23 
-30 VEKNNSTMA
+30 MA

-347 ATGTNTIS
+347 ATGMNTIS

-494 NTGSGVVVVGA
+494 NTGSSVVVVGA

-510 GSRGDVAIGAS
+510 GARGDVAIGAS

-536 NDYAQSVAIGS
+536 NDYAQGVAIGS

-553 TQALALGSDTRAIG
+553 TQSVALGSDTRAIG

-602 NREIEADPNLQD
+602 NREMEANPDLQNL
-614 LGTAGPNPDGKYA
+614 GAAGLNPDGKYA
-627 STAAIGDATT
+627 NTAAIGDATT
-637 SIGMLSE
+637 SIGILSE

-718 GAENTVYGNN
+718 GAGNTVYGNN

-735 NTVGSATITTTDS
+735 NTVGSANITTTNS
-748 ANGHDTDKINTVSGA
+748 VNGHDTDTINTVSGA

-819 NRHTNITVEDTYAI
+819 SRHTNITVEDTYAI

-840 NAARSNVF
+840 NAVRSNVF

-915 VTSTASAAMN
+915 VTSTASAVMN

-933 GTASGTVSVGSSDVP
+933 GTASGTVSVGSSDVS

-1044 EVKLSKDL
+1044 EVKLSKDI

-1187 GVVVTGTPATDGSGV
+1187 GVVVTGTPATDGNRV

-1225 IANNSTNITKLQGGF
+1225 IANNSINITKLQGGF

-1401 DTTPIV
+1401 DTTPTV

-1522 AVMGKDASGKSYVT
+1522 AVMGKDALGKSYVT

-1616 IKDVASASDVE
+1616 IKDVASAADVE

-1660 NVKDGVVNAT
+1660 NVKDGVVNAA

-1865 TLKKDTTPIV
+1865 TLKKDTTPTV

-1992 MGKDASGKSYVT
+1992 MGKDALGKSYVT

-2018 VSGRAATEDQLKK
+2018 VSGRAATEDQLK
-2031 LNDTLT
+2031 
-2037 STSAAKTDYSL
+2037 
-2048 IANPEAGSNG
+2048 
-2058 EYKVTNN
+2058 
-2065 QVDLK
+2065 
-2070 VKDANHPDA
+2070 
-2079 AVKTVTIKDIASAS
+2079 
-2093 DVEKLN
+2093 KLN

-2138 TPLKDADG
+2138 TPLKDAAG

-2163 NTATELT
+2163 DTATALT

-2189 SQVTVKGAGTKDDTQ
+2189 SQVTVKGTGTKDDTQ

-2338 ADGTTMTRVVYKD
+2338 ADGTTMTRVVYKE

-2398 GNIGVVTDGTDTLNI
+2398 GNIGVVADGTDTLNI

-2419 KGLTSVTTGN
+2419 KDLTSVTTGD
-2429 TIMNNSGVTI
+2429 TTMNNSGVTI
-2439 ANTDPKK
+2439 KNGNGTGDSNGDK
-2446 TVSLTD
+2446 TVSLTK

-2468 VDGKDAVNKDQ
+2468 AVGDGSKDAVNGGQ
-2479 LDAVK
+2479 LY
-2484 AAATTKVEEGT
+2484 KVE
-2495 NTTVTESTDPA
+2495 N
-2506 TQAKT
+2506 
-2511 YTVDLKPTVTLG
+2511 DLNE
-2523 TDPAKQVTLDGNTGT
+2523 A
-2538 VKAGQVTVNG
+2538 
-2548 ATGTVN
+2548 
-2554 NLTNRTWTPGNIT
+2554 
-2567 SGQAATEDQLK
+2567 
-2578 AATDSTATAL
+2578 
-2588 TDKGLKFGA
+2588 
-2597 NSGTA
+2597 
-2602 VTNKLGSQ
+2602 
-2610 VTVKGAGTK
+2610 
-2619 DDTQYSGD
+2619 
-2627 NIKTKISQDGDG
+2627 IK
-2639 NTTIDVMMDK
+2639 
-2649 DITADNVTVGKA
+2649 
-2661 GTDGKDGHI
+2661 
-2670 GVNGKDGVSGVGI
+2670 
-2683 DGKDGISVK
+2683 
-2692 GDKGEVGINGNDG
+2692 
-2705 ISVKGKDGKDGVTIK
+2705 
-2720 GEDGVD
+2720 
-2726 GVDGPEGHIGL
+2726 
-2737 NGKDGMTDIWT
+2737 
-2748 KPGAPGLDGADGT
+2748 
-2761 TMTRVVYKD
+2761 
-2770 PKGTEHQVAT
+2770 
-2780 LDDGMKYSGDTGTQL
+2780 
-2795 KMKLNTNVNVKGGVT
+2795 
-2810 DADKLTEGNIG
+2810 
-2821 VVTDGTDTLNIRL
+2821 
-2834 AKELKGLTSVTTGNT
+2834 
-2849 IMNNSGV
+2849 
-2856 TIANT
+2856 
-2861 DPKKTVSLTDGGLN
+2861 
-2875 NGGNKIT
+2875 
-2882 NVADGVD
+2882 
-2889 GKDAVNKGQLDKAIE
+2889 

-2916 KVEHT
+2916 KVEET

-2933 KDVDLGNDGSLKVGD
+2933 KDVDLGPDGSLKVGD

-3006 YNTDTNGANIGDI
+3006 YNTDTNGANIGDV

-3134 GKDGANGM
+3134 RKDGANGM